1 MQHIILFGLPGAGK
15 SFTGRLMESVF
26 GYTNIDGDQY
36 LPQDMKQALQ
46 HNLPVTE
53 LWRDTFMERIREVFN
68 TLSKKHKYLVFTQ
81 TFLKD
86 RHRIV
91 FKEIFP
97 QSEFILVKADNS
109 IRKQRF
115 MTHKV
120 FTFNDFYWESM
131 QNNFE
136 PISIEF
142 SEIENNKDGKD
153 HLLRQLNQLLNKKS
167 II

>member
-15 SFTGRLMESVF
+15 SFTGRILEDAY
-26 GYTNIDGDQY
+26 GYMYIDGDQY
-36 LPQDMKQALQ
+36 LPEEMKEALQ
-46 HNLPVTE
+46 NNLPVTDV
-53 LWRDTFMERIREVFN
+53 WRDAFMERIREVFN
-68 TLSKKHKYLVFTQ
+68 TLSKKHKFLVLTQ

-115 MTHKV
+115 MTQNV
-120 FTFNDFYWESM
+120 FTFNDTYWESM

-142 SEIENNKDGKD
+142 SEIENNKDGKN